1 MNPKTLPIYE
11 LRDELL
17 AVLRTENRLIIEA
30 PTGSGKSTQVPQMLL
45 DSGLCKNDIVV
56 LQPRRI
62 AARMLA
68 RRVAYERGGETGGE
82 VGYQVRFENCIS
94 NKTRIRYVT
103 EGILLRQILSDP
115 ELRGVSAVIFDEF
128 HERHLYGDI
137 TLARC
142 LHLQKTRPDLKIIVM
157 SATLDAAPLRDYLA
171 PCRELKSE
179 GRMFPVEIS
188 YAAKKIDFDHK
199 PVWEAAADALESAIR
214 SGAEG
219 DVLIFMPGAYEISR
233 TVEAVRS
240 KSCAKDFA
248 VLPLHGELQPRDQ
261 DAAVGECERRK
272 VVVATN
278 VAETSITIDGI
289 RVVIDSGLARIA
301 RYDPA
306 RGIDTLFVER
316 ISRASAD
323 QRTGRAGR
331 TAPGVCHRLWTLQEQ
346 STRKAQEL
354 PEILRHDLAEVVL
367 TLKAGGIDDV
377 ENFAWLEKPDPVSLA
392 RTLTLLTDLGA
403 LTPARSESLALPV
416 SSDTKGGA
424 TPLAEPTH
432 NSGGRL
438 TEIGKR
444 MVQFPMH
451 PRYARMLLAADEY
464 HCVRQAC
471 LIAALTQGKG
481 ILERNKGK
489 AVRGERDD
497 LLGEEDVS
505 DFKRLMRAWSFADK
519 NNYNT
524 GACRELGIHAA
535 AARQVKPLY
544 ERFLQIAEQ
553 QGLKINTA
561 APEDEFLQKCIL
573 IAFSDQLA
581 KRCDKGT
588 LRCELVHGRTAELAR
603 ESAVRDAELLVAAE
617 ITEIGQT
624 RGQTGVLLNLATAVQ
639 EEWLEE
645 LFPED
650 FSEVRVPLY
659 DTSIK
664 RVVVERRRMFRDLAF
679 DTSIT
684 HDPKPD
690 EAAAVLA
697 AEVLKGNLDIPGWDE
712 EIENWILR
720 VNLLAEWCPDKE
732 IPKIDEAARRTM
744 LEELCFG
751 AVCRKDLREATV
763 KAVVRD
769 WLTYE
774 QQQWIEKQMPE
785 RFAMP
790 GGHRARIRYEAG
802 HKPVLSAMIQ
812 DFFGMTKTPTIAFGR
827 IPLVVELLAP
837 NRRPVQITEDLES
850 FWRTAYPELKPAL
863 SRRYPRHEWRE
874 NVDATPPSRSNK

>member
-1 MNPKTLPIYE
+1 MNPKSLPIYE
-11 LRDELL
+11 LRDELVAAL
-17 AVLRTENRLIIEA
+17 KTDTRLIIEA

-45 DSGLCKNDIVV
+45 DSGLCENDIVV
-56 LQPRRI
+56 LQPRRL
-62 AARMLA
+62 AARLLA
-68 RRVAYERGGETGGE
+68 KRVAHERGGNVGGE

-115 ELRGVSAVIFDEF
+115 ELQAVSAVIFDEF

-142 LHLQKTRPDLKIIVM
+142 LHLQQTRPDLKIVVM

-199 PVWEAAADALESAIR
+199 PVWEAAADAFESAIR

-240 KSCAKDFA
+240 KSCAKEFA
-248 VLPLHGELQPRDQ
+248 VLPLHGELPPREQ
-261 DAAVGECERRK
+261 DAAVGDCAQRK

-301 RYDPA
+301 RYDPN
-306 RGIDTLFVER
+306 RGIDTLMVER

-346 STRKAQEL
+346 TTRRAQEL
-354 PEILRHDLAEVVL
+354 PEILRHDLSEVVL
-367 TLKAGGIDDV
+367 TLKAGGIEDV
-377 ENFAWLEKPDPVSLA
+377 EKFQWLEKPDPVSLQ

-403 LTPARSESLALPV
+403 L
-416 SSDTKGGA
+416 D
-424 TPLAEPTH
+424 H
-432 NSGGRL
+432 SGKITRTG
-438 TEIGKR
+438 TR

-451 PRYARMLLAADEY
+451 PRYARMLLAADQY

-489 AVRGERDD
+489 TVRGERDD
-497 LLGEEDVS
+497 LLGEEECS
-505 DFKRLMRAWSFADK
+505 DFKRLMRAWVFADK
-519 NNYNT
+519 NNYNFGT
-524 GACRELGIHAA
+524 CKPLGIHAA

-581 KRCDKGT
+581 RRCDKGT

-603 ESAVRDAELLVAAE
+603 ESVLRDAELLVAAE

-624 RGQTGVLLNLATAVQ
+624 RGQTGVLLNLATEVKW
-639 EEWLEE
+639 EWLEE
-645 LFPED
+645 LFPDD
-650 FSEVRVPLY
+650 FRDESEAKY
-659 DTSIK
+659 DHSLK
-664 RVVVERRRMFRDLAF
+664 RVVVEHRTVFRDLVL
-679 DTSIT
+679 DRSIT
-684 HDPKPD
+684 QNPEPD
-690 EAAAVLA
+690 EAASVLA

-720 VNLLAEWCPDKE
+720 VNLLSGWCADKE
-732 IPKIDEAARRTM
+732 IPVIDEAARRTM
-744 LEELCFG
+744 LEELCLG
-751 AVCRKDLREATV
+751 AVCRKDLREANV
-763 KAVVRD
+763 KAVVHD
-769 WLTYE
+769 WLSWQ
-774 QQQWIEKQMPE
+774 QQQWVEKEVPDRFKMPT
-785 RFAMP
+785 
-790 GGHRARIRYEAG
+790 GHRARIRYEAG

-827 IPLVVELLAP
+827 VPLVVELLAP

-850 FWRTAYPELKPAL
+850 FWRTAYPEMRPAL
-863 SRRYPRHEWRE
+863 SRRYPKHKWL
-874 NVDATPPSRSNK
+874 

>member
-1 MNPKTLPIYE
+1 MNPAELPIYD
-11 LRDELL
+11 LRDELI
-17 AVLRTENRLIIEA
+17 AALRTENRLILEA

-45 DSGLCKNDIVV
+45 DSGLCGAGIPACADGQAGMPAPHISGEIVV

-62 AARMLA
+62 AARMLS
-68 RRVAYERGGETGGE
+68 RRVAQERHVELGGE

-115 ELRGVSAVIFDEF
+115 QLCGVSAICFDEF

-137 TLARC
+137 TLARA
-142 LHLQKTRPDLKIIVM
+142 LHLQQTRPDLKIIVM
-157 SATLDAAPLRDYLA
+157 SATLNAAPLRDYLA

-188 YAAKKIDFDHK
+188 YAAKKIDSQQH
-199 PVWEAAADALESAIR
+199 PVWEAAADAFESAVR
-214 SGAEG
+214 TGAEG

-233 TVEAVRS
+233 TVEAVRA

-248 VLPLHGELQPRDQ
+248 VLPLHGELSPRDQ
-261 DAAVGECERRK
+261 DAAVEPGSGRK

-301 RYDPA
+301 RYDPN
-306 RGIDTLFVER
+306 RGIDTLMVER

-354 PEILRHDLAEVVL
+354 PEILRHDLSEVVL

-377 ENFAWLEKPDPVSLA
+377 EGFRWLEKPDPISLA

-403 LTPARSESLALPV
+403 LDHHGKL
-416 SSDTKGGA
+416 TKTGQ
-424 TPLAEPTH
+424 
-432 NSGGRL
+432 
-438 TEIGKR
+438 R

-451 PRYARMLLAADEY
+451 PRYARMLLAANQY

-489 AVRGERDD
+489 EVRGQRDE
-497 LLGEEDVS
+497 LLGDDDCS

-544 ERFLQIAEQ
+544 ERFLNIAEQ
-553 QGLKINTA
+553 QGLKINNA

-573 IAFSDQLA
+573 TAFSDQLA

-588 LRCELVHGRTAELAR
+588 LRCDLVHGRTGELAR
-603 ESAVRDAELLVAAE
+603 ESVIRDAELFVAAE

-650 FSEVRVPLY
+650 FSEIRVPQY

-664 RVVVERRRMFRDLAF
+664 RVVIERRRLFRDLAL
-679 DTSIT
+679 DSSIT

-690 EAAAVLA
+690 EAATVLA
-697 AEVLKGNLDIPGWDE
+697 TEVLKGHLDIPGWND

-720 VNLLAEWCPDKE
+720 VNLLAEWCPDKN
-732 IPKIDEAARRTM
+732 IPVIDESARRTM
-744 LEELCFG
+744 LEELCLG
-751 AVCRKDLREATV
+751 AVCRKDLREANV

-774 QQQWIEKQMPE
+774 QQQWIEKQVPD
-785 RFAMP
+785 RFTMP

-812 DFFGMTKTPTIAFGR
+812 DFFGMTQTPRIAFGR
-827 IPLVVELLAP
+827 TPLVVELLAP

-850 FWRTAYPELKPAL
+850 FWSEAYPELRKAL
-863 SRRYPRHEWRE
+863 SRKYPRHKWE
-874 NVDATPPSRSNK
+874 

>member
-1 MNPKTLPIYE
+1 
-11 LRDELL
+11 
-17 AVLRTENRLIIEA
+17 
-30 PTGSGKSTQVPQMLL
+30 
-45 DSGLCKNDIVV
+45 
-56 LQPRRI
+56 
-62 AARMLA
+62 
-68 RRVAYERGGETGGE
+68 
-82 VGYQVRFENCIS
+82 
-94 NKTRIRYVT
+94 
-103 EGILLRQILSDP
+103 
-115 ELRGVSAVIFDEF
+115 
-128 HERHLYGDI
+128 
-137 TLARC
+137 
-142 LHLQKTRPDLKIIVM
+142 
-157 SATLDAAPLRDYLA
+157 
-171 PCRELKSE
+171 
-179 GRMFPVEIS
+179 MFPVEIS

-199 PVWEAAADALESAIR
+199 PVWEAAADAFESAIR

-240 KSCAKDFA
+240 KSCAKEFA
-248 VLPLHGELQPRDQ
+248 VLPLHGELPPREQ
-261 DAAVGECERRK
+261 DAAVGDCPQRK

-301 RYDPA
+301 RYDPN
-306 RGIDTLFVER
+306 RGIDTLMVER

-346 STRKAQEL
+346 TTRRAQEL
-354 PEILRHDLAEVVL
+354 PEILRHDLSEVVL
-367 TLKAGGIDDV
+367 TLKAGGIDDI
-377 ENFAWLEKPDPVSLA
+377 EKFQWLEKPDPVSLQ

-403 LTPARSESLALPV
+403 L
-416 SSDTKGGA
+416 D
-424 TPLAEPTH
+424 H
-432 NSGGRL
+432 SGKITRTG
-438 TEIGKR
+438 TR

-451 PRYARMLLAADEY
+451 PRYARMLLAADQY

-489 AVRGERDD
+489 TVRGERDD
-497 LLGEEDVS
+497 LLGEEECS
-505 DFKRLMRAWSFADK
+505 DFKRLMRAWVFADK
-519 NNYNT
+519 SNYNF
-524 GACRELGIHAA
+524 GACKPLGIHAA

-553 QGLKINTA
+553 QGLKINNA

-581 KRCDKGT
+581 RRCDKGT

-603 ESAVRDAELLVAAE
+603 ESVVRDAELLVAAE

-624 RGQTGVLLNLATAVQ
+624 RGQTGVLLNLATEVKW
-639 EEWLEE
+639 EWLEE
-645 LFPED
+645 LFPDD
-650 FSEVRVPLY
+650 FREESEAKY
-659 DTSIK
+659 DDSLK
-664 RVVVERRRMFRDLAF
+664 RVVVEHRTVFRDLVL
-679 DTSIT
+679 DRSIT
-684 HDPKPD
+684 QNPQPD

-697 AEVLKGNLDIPGWDE
+697 AEVLKGHLDIPSWDE
-712 EIENWILR
+712 GIEEWILR
-720 VNLLAEWCPDKE
+720 VNLLSDWCPDKE

-751 AVCRKDLREATV
+751 AVCRKDLREANV
-763 KAVVRD
+763 KAVVHD
-769 WLTYE
+769 WLSWQ
-774 QQQWIEKQMPE
+774 QQQWIEKEVPDRFKMPT
-785 RFAMP
+785 
-790 GGHRARIRYEAG
+790 GHRAQIRYEAG

-850 FWRTAYPELKPAL
+850 FWRTAYPEMKPAL
-863 SRRYPRHEWRE
+863 SRRYPKHKWQ
-874 NVDATPPSRSNK
+874 

>member
-11 LRDELL
+11 LRDELIAAL
-17 AVLRTENRLIIEA
+17 QTDSRLIIEA

-45 DSGLCKNDIVV
+45 DSGLCEGELVV

-68 RRVAYERGGETGGE
+68 RRVAHERGGETGGE

-103 EGILLRQILSDP
+103 EGILLRQILGDP

-137 TLARC
+137 TLARA

-179 GRMFPVEIS
+179 GRMFPVEIQ
-188 YAAKKIDFDHK
+188 YASKKIDFDHH
-199 PVWEAAADALESAIR
+199 PVWEAAADAFESAIR

-233 TVEAVRS
+233 TVEAVRA

-248 VLPLHGELQPRDQ
+248 VLPLHGELSPRDQ
-261 DAAVGECERRK
+261 DAAVEPGNGRK

-301 RYDPA
+301 RYDPN
-306 RGIDTLFVER
+306 RGIDTLMVER

-331 TAPGVCHRLWTLQEQ
+331 TAPGTCFRLWTLQEQ
-346 STRKAQEL
+346 STRRAQEL
-354 PEILRHDLAEVVL
+354 PEILRHDLSEVVL

-403 LTPARSESLALPV
+403 LDHNGKL
-416 SSDTKGGA
+416 TKTGQ
-424 TPLAEPTH
+424 
-432 NSGGRL
+432 
-438 TEIGKR
+438 R

-451 PRYARMLLAADEY
+451 PRYARMLLAADDY

-489 AVRGERDD
+489 ETRGQRDD
-497 LLGEEDVS
+497 LLGDDDCS

-519 NNYNT
+519 NNYNM
-524 GACRELGIHAA
+524 GACKPLGIHAA

-553 QGLKINTA
+553 QGLKINRS

-573 IAFSDQLA
+573 TAFSDQLA
-581 KRCDKGT
+581 KRCDRGT
-588 LRCELVHGRTAELAR
+588 LRCDLVHGRTGELAR
-603 ESAVRDAELLVAAE
+603 ESVIRDAEMLVAAE

-624 RGQTGVLLNLATAVQ
+624 RGQTGVLLNLATAVE

-650 FSEVRVPLY
+650 FSEVRVPQY

-664 RVVVERRRMFRDLAF
+664 RVVVERRRLFRDLVL

-720 VNLLAEWCPDKE
+720 VNLLVQWCPDKN
-732 IPKIDEAARRTM
+732 IPVIDETARRTM
-744 LEELCFG
+744 LEELCLG
-751 AVCRKDLREATV
+751 AVCRKDLREANV

-774 QQQWIEKQMPE
+774 QQQWIEKQMPD
-785 RFAMP
+785 RFSMP
-790 GGHRARIRYEAG
+790 GGHRARIRYETG

-812 DFFGMTKTPTIAFGR
+812 DFFGMTQTPRIAFGR

-850 FWRTAYPELKPAL
+850 FWREAYPELRKAL
-863 SRRYPRHEWRE
+863 SRRYPRHKWE
-874 NVDATPPSRSNK
+874 

>member
-1 MNPKTLPIYE
+1 
-11 LRDELL
+11 
-17 AVLRTENRLIIEA
+17 
-30 PTGSGKSTQVPQMLL
+30 
-45 DSGLCKNDIVV
+45 
-56 LQPRRI
+56 
-62 AARMLA
+62 MLA
-68 RRVAYERGGETGGE
+68 RRVAHERGSETGGE

-137 TLARC
+137 TLARA

-157 SATLDAAPLRDYLA
+157 SATLDAAPLRDYLS

-188 YAAKKIDFDHK
+188 YAAKKIDFDHH
-199 PVWEAAADALESAIR
+199 PVWEAAADAFESAIR

-248 VLPLHGELQPRDQ
+248 VLPLHGELSPRDQ
-261 DAAVGECERRK
+261 DAAVEPGSGRK

-301 RYDPA
+301 RYDPN

-354 PEILRHDLAEVVL
+354 PEILRHDLSEVVL

-377 ENFAWLEKPDPVSLA
+377 ENFQWLEKPDPVSLA
-392 RTLTLLTDLGA
+392 RTLTLITDLGA
-403 LTPARSESLALPV
+403 L
-416 SSDTKGGA
+416 D
-424 TPLAEPTH
+424 H
-432 NSGGRL
+432 HGRL
-438 TEIGKR
+438 TKTGAR

-451 PRYARMLLAADEY
+451 PRYARMMLAADQY

-489 AVRGERDD
+489 EVRGQRDD
-497 LLGEEDVS
+497 LLGDDDCS

-553 QGLKINTA
+553 QGLKINNA
-561 APEDEFLQKCIL
+561 APEDEFLQRCIL
-573 IAFSDQLA
+573 TAFSDQLA

-588 LRCELVHGRTAELAR
+588 LRCDLVHGRTAELAR
-603 ESAVRDAELLVAAE
+603 ESVIRDAELLVAAE

-624 RGQTGVLLNLATAVQ
+624 RGQTGVLLNLATAIQ

-650 FSEVRVPLY
+650 FHEERVPQY

-664 RVVVERRRMFRDLAF
+664 RVVVERRRMFRDLVL

-697 AEVLKGNLDIPGWDE
+697 TEVLKGTLDIPGWDN

-720 VNLLAEWCPDKE
+720 VNLLAQWCPDKN
-732 IPKIDEAARRTM
+732 IPIIDEAARRTM
-744 LEELCFG
+744 LEELCLG
-751 AVCRKDLREATV
+751 AVCRKDLREANV

-774 QQQWIEKQMPE
+774 QQQWIEKQVPD
-785 RFAMP
+785 RFTMP
-790 GGHRARIRYEAG
+790 GGHRARIRYETG
-802 HKPVLSAMIQ
+802 HKPILSAMIQ
-812 DFFGMTKTPTIAFGR
+812 DFFGMTQTPCIAFGR
-827 IPLVVELLAP
+827 TPLVVELLAP

-850 FWRTAYPELKPAL
+850 FWREAYPELRKSL
-863 SRRYPRHEWRE
+863 SRKYPRHKWE
-874 NVDATPPSRSNK
+874 